1 MEIENLVS
9 IVIMINYSKHSGRS
23 CQQTS
28 KGHIR
33 DGAPLP
39 LVVKAFLGRH
49 SAFLGSVNLLFARH
63 MTRLVDTEEPMPIP
77 FALCTSLMARHDN
90 EEPAVQWCCVMILHM
105 LIVDQVFVNTCRQMP
120 AEYCKWIS

>member
-1 MEIENLVS
+1 MEIENPVS
-9 IVIMINYSKHSGRS
+9 IVIMINYSQHSVCS
-23 CQQTS
+23 CQRTS

-33 DGAPLP
+33 DRAPLP
-39 LVVKAFLGRH
+39 LGVKAFLGRH

-63 MTRLVDTEEPMPIP
+63 MTRPVDTEEPMPIP

-90 EEPAVQWCCVMILHM
+90 EEPAVHWCFVITLHM